1 MSKLTAAEQMLYS
14 TVKVTTVSKGVVTGS
29 GTGFFYKV
37 TVDDSYA
44 MLLVTNKHVAKGA
57 DEFRLL
63 LHEGT
68 GDPNDGPTGQVFT
81 CSLQLVPGAEFDHP
95 DPAVDLCAHSVVGL
109 IESIAES
116 GKHVFLVNLASSNIP
131 ANDDWENFDAIEDV
145 TMVGCPRGIFDEKNN
160 IPIARRG
167 ITATPLG
174 KKYEG
179 NDQFVVD
186 MACFPGSS
194 GSPIFV
200 YDRNGFLDRK
210 QNTYQIGAQRVFFVG
225 VLFAGP
231 VITNAGKIVM
241 GQPTEVQVA
250 TAMHLGYAVRSTAMH
265 AIEDLLRKR
274 VGAS

>member
-1 MSKLTAAEQMLYS
+1 
-14 TVKVTTVSKGVVTGS
+14 
-29 GTGFFYKV
+29 
-37 TVDDSYA
+37 
-44 MLLVTNKHVAKGA
+44 
-57 DEFRLL
+57 
-63 LHEGT
+63 
-68 GDPNDGPTGQVFT
+68 
-81 CSLQLVPGAEFDHP
+81 
-95 DPAVDLCAHSVVGL
+95 
-109 IESIAES
+109 
-116 GKHVFLVNLASSNIP
+116 
-131 ANDDWENFDAIEDV
+131 
-145 TMVGCPRGIFDEKNN
+145 MVGCPRGIFDEKNN